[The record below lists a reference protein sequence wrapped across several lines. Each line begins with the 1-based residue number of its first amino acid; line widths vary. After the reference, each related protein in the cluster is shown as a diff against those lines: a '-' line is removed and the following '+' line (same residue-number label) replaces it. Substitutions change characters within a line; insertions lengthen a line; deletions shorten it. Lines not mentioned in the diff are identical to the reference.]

1 MQVWAGLVPLRP
13 LALAWGRRPLP
24 VSSRG
29 PSLCIRVLTASSHK
43 DTVLWGQGQ
52 LGDSFDLNPLCKDS
66 SPLPATFRGPGVEG
80 FTIGI
85 LGGHGSACN
94 GGKLSKLCES
104 TCLLENK
111 RHPDHSPMRKL
122 FST

>member
-52 LGDSFDLNPLCKDS
+52 LGDSFDLNPLVKTHLRFQPHS
-66 SPLPATFRGPGVEG
+66 EV
-80 FTIGI
+80 
-85 LGGHGSACN
+85 LGLRAS
-94 GGKLSKLCES
+94 L
-104 TCLLENK
+104 
-111 RHPDHSPMRKL
+111 
-122 FST
+122 